1 MVLMPANDRTSHIRY
16 SIQLTYRFDA
26 PQNLDQLTIQL
37 DNHRLPANGSITE
50 LSEQH
55 PIFVT
60 LSGEGINSEQ
70 YVPWHIQ
77 EESVQFSLTIVE
89 TDDQEIDATS
99 LLSSPIVLV
108 VLLLGIGATVL
119 GGIFLFRKQSSKSSY
134 QITLD
139 DEEFDDEEEDEYI
152 EDSFFNELEE
162 FEEPQQTEQ
171 PTEKKLASKRVP
183 VRRRSVNDA
192 EKLLQ
197 ESSEE
202 VVRKRKAKQSTQEP
216 VRTKRRKLSDS
227 EPSSEPRKRRAV
239 KKPQSEDD
247 FS

>member
-1 MVLMPANDRTSHIRY
+1 
-16 SIQLTYRFDA
+16 
-26 PQNLDQLTIQL
+26 
-37 DNHRLPANGSITE
+37 
-50 LSEQH
+50 
-55 PIFVT
+55 
-60 LSGEGINSEQ
+60 
-70 YVPWHIQ
+70 
-77 EESVQFSLTIVE
+77 
-89 TDDQEIDATS
+89 
-99 LLSSPIVLV
+99 LV
-108 VLLLGIGATVL
+108 VLFLGIGATVL

-139 DEEFDDEEEDEYI
+139 DEEFDDEDEYI

-162 FEEPQQTEQ
+162 FDEPQQTEQ
-171 PTEKKLASKRVP
+171 PTEKKVASKRVP
-183 VRRRSVNDA
+183 VRKRSVNDA

-227 EPSSEPRKRRAV
+227 EPTSEPRKRRAV
-239 KKPQSEDD
+239 KRTQSEDD